1 MWKKKQVVLSA
12 LVLMIG
18 LAGYFNWSYQNSDNG
33 SVSDGEDAALGEVT
47 LVSGSNI
54 TEKRD
59 YFAESRMEKEVG
71 RSKALESLKAVA
83 ENPESDP
90 EAKKEA
96 QMRIIDMTERM
107 EAEVAAETEI
117 KSKGFMDAIIYINDD
132 SVSVIIK
139 SENDLTGT
147 DAAKIQEII
156 LRHREVDTTKISI
169 SRYK

>member
-33 SVSDGEDAALGEVT
+33 TVNDTEDMTLGEAK

-54 TEKRD
+54 TEKRE
-59 YFAESRMEKEVG
+59 YFSESRTEKEVG
-71 RSKALESLKAVA
+71 RSKALESLKGIA
-83 ENPESDP
+83 ENPESSP

-96 QMRIIDMTERM
+96 EMRIIDMTGRM
-107 EAEVAAETEI
+107 EKEVTAEAEI
-117 KSKGFMDAIIYINDD
+117 KSKGFSDAIVYINED
-132 SVSVIIK
+132 SVTVVVK
-139 SENDLTGT
+139 SDKELTDT
-147 DAAKIQEII
+147 DALKIQEII
-156 LRHREVDTTKISI
+156 LKHKEVDVSNISI